1 MQKLYELHKSRKFN
15 INVLWIVVVLL
26 LTSMTVGYSALQQT
40 LFISGKSKINKPD
53 FKIIIN
59 SISVKSVEGSGY
71 QSSTPIYSGTEAS
84 LYSNLPNTNSK
95 VTYNVSFV
103 NLGKTSGVLD
113 YLIVTSDNNSV
124 KYKIKGINNGDILA
138 SGDLVNVEVV
148 AEYWDDVTI
157 TSSGGG
163 FVTSDQYK
171 VSSLVSFMFTP
182 YDNNYSNACTSN
194 WDGSS
199 TSQPALVDVY
209 GTSYYAIGNANE
221 FAWFVNTVNGGNTG
235 INGYLMDDICL
246 NSHSPQINNFTGIFD
261 GQNRT
266 IRGYSYV
273 RDDEINEDHTQSI
286 GLFNT
291 NSGQIKN
298 LKLDVN
304 YSDSFGYVSAA
315 FSGNSTITQ
324 YYGSLAVTNNG
335 KISNSTVSGTI
346 NGDYAIRTNCSISR
360 PTATYYV
367 GGLVAQNNGIITGS
381 YNNANMRVRSTVSRN
396 ACNYSRSQTIYEGG
410 IAARNSGYISDS
422 YNRNKVETSVLSRYK
437 NSTYNGRVG
446 GIVGEFASGT
456 ISNSYNIGE
465 IVKDITLEDDGTV
478 GDDYVGC
485 LVGTSAGTLSNAYF
499 LDSCS
504 YNTYGT
510 ATSSYN
516 LSSLSVDLGNYY
528 LKDNRSIND
537 GYPILGW
544 QN

>member
-1 MQKLYELHKSRKFN
+1 MKKIYELQKSRKFN
-15 INVLWIVVVLL
+15 INVLWVVAVVL

-40 LFISGKSKINKPD
+40 LFLRAEGKVTKPD
-53 FKIIIN
+53 YKIIIN
-59 SISVKSVEGSGY
+59 SINVKSVESNGY
-71 QSSTPIYSGTEAS
+71 QNSTPTYSGTEGS
-84 LYSNLPNTNSK
+84 LYSVLPNTGSK
-95 VTYNVSFV
+95 VIYNITFA
-103 NLGKTSGVLD
+103 NIGKTSGVLD
-113 YLIVTSDNNSV
+113 YLVIANDNNNI
-124 KYKIKGINNGDILA
+124 KYKIKGINNGDVLA
-138 SGDLVNVEVV
+138 SGDAVNVEVIV
-148 AEYWDDVTI
+148 EYWDDVTTA
-157 TSSGGG
+157 TSAA
-163 FVTSDQYK
+163 
-171 VSSLVSFMFTP
+171 VSSFLSFQFTP
-182 YDNNYSNACTSN
+182 YDSNYSNECTNS

-209 GTSYYAIGNANE
+209 GTSYYAITNANE
-221 FAWFVNTVNGGNTG
+221 FAWFVNTVNSGSTG
-235 INGYLMDDICL
+235 INGYLTDDICL
-246 NSHSPQINNFTGIFD
+246 NSNSLQINNFTGIFD

-273 RDDEINEDHTQSI
+273 RDDEINEDHTQVI

-291 NSGQIKN
+291 NGGQIKN
-298 LKLDVN
+298 VKLDVN
-304 YSDSFGYVSAA
+304 YNDLFGYESKA
-315 FSGNSTITQ
+315 FSGNSVITQ

-335 KISNSTVSGTI
+335 RISNSSVSGTI
-346 NGDYAIRTNCSISR
+346 NGDYSIRSSCAISR
-360 PTATYYV
+360 PVATYYV
-367 GGLVAQNNGIITGS
+367 GGLVAQNNGVITGS
-381 YNNANMRVRSTVSRN
+381 YNNASMRVRSTVSRT

-446 GIVGEFASGT
+446 GVVGEFASGKVN
-456 ISNSYNIGE
+456 NSYNIGE
-465 IVKDITLEDDGTV
+465 IVKDITLEDDGAV

-485 LVGTSAGTLSNAYF
+485 VAGTSAGTLSNAYF

-516 LSSLSVDLGNYY
+516 LSSLSVDLGNYFM
-528 LKDNRSIND
+528 KDTRTLNN